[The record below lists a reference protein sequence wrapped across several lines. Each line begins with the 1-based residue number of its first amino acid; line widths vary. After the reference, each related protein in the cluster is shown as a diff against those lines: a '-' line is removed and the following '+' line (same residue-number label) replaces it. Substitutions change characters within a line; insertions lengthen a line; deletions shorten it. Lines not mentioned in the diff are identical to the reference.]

1 MGVFCDN
8 KKFWSVVKPLL
19 LNKVVSNEKVTLVKD
34 DNTVKNNK
42 NSASVLNE
50 FFSNIITTLEI
61 PHYNEMKPVSHN
73 IGDPLIKAIIKYRL
87 HPSIMPIKENC
98 HSDLSFSFSQVK
110 RDEIMKQINNLK
122 TNKVTQSTNTPTKLI
137 RKILIF

>member
-19 LNKVVSNEKVTLVKD
+19 LNKVVSNEKVTLVED

-61 PHYNEMKPVSHN
+61 PYYNEMKPVSHN